1 MKRLLIFIS
10 LFFLLPL
17 KGQEFTYS
25 GFVYDADQVGISNI
39 QVELLTRSISSYEI
53 SEPTYSNYNFTGG
66 SSLSGCDDCVRGPYN
81 IGFTFNYFGNNY
93 TQFYVSSNGWI
104 GFSAGQTNGYT
115 AQFLPNTGA
124 PKNAILAD
132 WEDLFPNTG
141 NMNFYT
147 SGVAPNRVLVF
158 NFNSTPHYSCRSNL
172 HSFQIVLFETSNI
185 IDVNFQSKP
194 ICSANGAT
202 LGLTNVDGSK
212 VVPVG
217 GKNASVWSITT
228 PQKYRFTP
236 SVISNEFVINRSGLT
251 DSQGKYNFTSTG
263 LDINNFEFRVKIT
276 APTPSQQFTNSDAQ
290 RISNIIFG
298 IVPINGLTY
307 HCFDLNNDGKINV
320 SDQFL
325 LFAFKSGLIN
335 TWFVPRS
342 SVFTTSEYNGMLNSS
357 INVRLLY
364 PGLSSITTSNLTR
377 GGSQNFYI
385 ISPGYAGKVNF

>member
-1 MKRLLIFIS
+1 
-10 LFFLLPL
+10 
-17 KGQEFTYS
+17 
-25 GFVYDADQVGISNI
+25 
-39 QVELLTRSISSYEI
+39 
-53 SEPTYSNYNFTGG
+53 
-66 SSLSGCDDCVRGPYN
+66 
-81 IGFTFNYFGNNY
+81 
-93 TQFYVSSNGWI
+93 
-104 GFSAGQTNGYT
+104 
-115 AQFLPNTGA
+115 
-124 PKNAILAD
+124 
-132 WEDLFPNTG
+132 
-141 NMNFYT
+141 
-147 SGVAPNRVLVF
+147 
-158 NFNSTPHYSCRSNL
+158 
-172 HSFQIVLFETSNI
+172 LFETSNI